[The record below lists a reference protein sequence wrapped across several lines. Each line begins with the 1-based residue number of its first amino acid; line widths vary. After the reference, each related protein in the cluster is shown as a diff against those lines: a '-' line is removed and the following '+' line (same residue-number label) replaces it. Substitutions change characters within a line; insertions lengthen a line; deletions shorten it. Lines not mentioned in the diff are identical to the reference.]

1 MEWEPIQGREAF
13 LGRPEGGSKPSIEGR
28 DTLAWAMAELV
39 PKAKPPKKR
48 RWWWP
53 KWMTWKRAVALVVLD
68 IILGN
73 IAWHYLFASHPGDV
87 AKALQSTMSDVS
99 HNHWDDVYNSLCR
112 SDRAQIR
119 ESELAGAGR
128 AAMASIGFLDHATV
142 TSVTPITQSLG
153 PIDVASAAQVSGEFV
168 PVVGQPSAYKVVL
181 VHEIPGGWHVCLSA
195 GGFSSEAL
203 GYDVPIGQSLT
214 Q

>member
-112 SDRAQIR
+112 SDRAQIS

-142 TSVTPITQSLG
+142 TSVTPITRPATETMPSLAPRTPARSQLSRPPRPSDPSCACRRSATSAMQ
-153 PIDVASAAQVSGEFV
+153 PIV
-168 PVVGQPSAYKVVL
+168 PRGDDGLQRR
-181 VHEIPGGWHVCLSA
+181 
-195 GGFSSEAL
+195 
-203 GYDVPIGQSLT
+203 
-214 Q
+214 